1 LFKKTKYKKSC
12 DNKGQLNFLTHIP
25 LTTKV
30 NNLRDPNKLGLF
42 VQ

>member
-1 LFKKTKYKKSC
+1 MANLKNDL
-12 DNKGQLNFLTHIP
+12 DNKGHLNFLTQIP

-30 NNLRDPNKLGLF
+30 NNLHDPNKLGLF